1 MTVEKLNGVEA
12 AYQREYEDLNSEP
25 AKAFKEKFEKE
36 VFSPRFSLL
45 IALSDSTW
53 IFTNCSAI

>member
-25 AKAFKEKFEKE
+25 AKAFKEMFEEE
-36 VFSPRFSLL
+36 VFIPEIFIINCL
-45 IALSDSTW
+45 IR
-53 IFTNCSAI
+53 